1 MTTQK
6 RDYYEVLGISRDAT
20 DEDIKKAFR
29 KLAFKYHPD
38 HNPED
43 EASDKFKECSEA
55 YQVLCDTEKRR
66 AYDYYGHDGLEG
78 SASRGF
84 EGFGF
89 NGFGDIFD
97 AFFGGSGTQT
107 RQSPQRGADL
117 KTRLHISFEEA
128 VFGADKTV
136 NVTRLENCPTCHGI
150 GAKPGTDPAR
160 CTNCD
165 GTGQVRRVEQSI
177 FGRFVTG
184 ATCPRCHGEGR
195 IIEDPCPECQ
205 GAGKIKAKREI
216 SVKIPA
222 GVDDGTQVRL
232 SGEGGAGNRGG
243 RTGDLYIV
251 LTVAPHPDFVRE
263 GDDIHYNL
271 AVNFAQAALGDEV
284 EVPTLN
290 GPTKIKVP
298 AGSQTGR
305 VFRLRGKGVAHL
317 QRGGT
322 GDELVMLHVVV
333 PEKLDKQQKQLL
345 QKLAETLGPQSI
357 PKPDKWRLDRQDF
370 A

>member
-1 MTTQK
+1 MATQK
-6 RDYYEVLGISRDAT
+6 QDYYEVLGVSRDAT

-38 HNPED
+38 HNSED
-43 EASDKFKECSEA
+43 GASDKFKECSEA

-66 AYDYYGHDGLEG
+66 AYDYYGHDGPEG
-78 SASRGF
+78 ASRGF

-89 NGFGDIFD
+89 SGFGDIFD
-97 AFFGGSGTQT
+97 AFFGGGAGQTQ
-107 RQSPQRGADL
+107 QSPQRGADL
-117 KTRLHISFEEA
+117 KTRLNITFEEA

-150 GAKPGTDPAR
+150 GAKPGTDPVR
-160 CTNCD
+160 CTNCE

-177 FGRFVTG
+177 FGRFVTN
-184 ATCPRCHGEGR
+184 AACPRCHGEGR
-195 IIEDPCPECQ
+195 TIEDPCPECQ
-205 GAGKIKAKREI
+205 AAGKVKAKREI

-251 LTVAPHPDFVRE
+251 LAVAPHAEFMRD

-290 GPTKIKVP
+290 GPEKIKIP
-298 AGSQTGR
+298 SGSQTGR
-305 VFRLRGKGVAHL
+305 IFRLRGKGVAHL
-317 QRGGT
+317 QRGGA
-322 GDELVMLHVVV
+322 GDELVTLHVVV
-333 PEKLDKQQKQLL
+333 PEKLDKQQKALL
-345 QKLAETLGPQSI
+345 QQLAGTLGPQSI
-357 PKPDKWRLDRQDF
+357 PKPDKWRLDRQDY